1 MPLAEGKRRG
11 AAGVTYHAHK
21 LLPKGKYV
29 LGKVVGDFQVTT
41 IDQTFTMNVYL
52 YLATGVPADAVS

>member
-1 MPLAEGKRRG
+1 M
-11 AAGVTYHAHK
+11 TYHAHK